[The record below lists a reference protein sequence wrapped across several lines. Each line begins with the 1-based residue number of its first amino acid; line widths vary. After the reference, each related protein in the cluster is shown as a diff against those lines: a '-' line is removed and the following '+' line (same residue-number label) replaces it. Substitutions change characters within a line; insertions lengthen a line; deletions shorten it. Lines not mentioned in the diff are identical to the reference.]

1 MKRIGKTKDD
11 KIQELTQAANQYQQQ
26 VGEVLEELNNWR
38 SEQGLDPYDPS
49 NQTGSGTSK
58 SKQRVKQW
66 ESQKQK
72 DRALLQVM
80 GREIERLEE
89 ERIQLKTENRKM
101 ARQLGHKAAELGLNS
116 EDLQSIEEYKQAL
129 KARRKG
135 SIANEDGDHLDIIHQ
150 SQNAIRQQKDA
161 EAKDELIANLEKEM
175 IDYKNRYEE
184 LLEEN
189 DDLRQGMKEIHE
201 DVKSQDGQS
210 DVLIHCPT
218 LEKLVEIL
226 DARHLWGQYH
236 PAQGL
241 KAQISKLEGGNA
253 ELREQIRKERIEND
267 KLASILKRQKSRL
280 STLENEMAEL
290 KDSQLMESQP
300 QQSSGLKTDL
310 KVAIPSLMMNAVN
323 AGGGQPVQ
331 SPATISSTS
340 TELVSKLNMQLIQVL
355 NQLESKNEYCKTLKE
370 ELVEQNG
377 HLSVFRHQLGLVYEQ
392 FATERQDKVKA
403 LDEAQKH
410 YQALEEK
417 YEANQ
422 AKIQE
427 YEGHLEAF
435 QKGEM
440 ELKFADT
447 TRKMVIM
454 RSNEALLIR
463 RYKALEDSEKILRK
477 ENGQLKDEIVQVENS
492 VVEKVGE
499 LQRIKERQSFKIE
512 SLQKTLS
519 DSVPSSALEEAN
531 SQYADLTARYRHLL
545 EQEHAHSSNERKME
559 EMQLLIQGM
568 SHEKTKLKEELQDAK
583 QKLISCEVMVTR
595 MHSAAASTNG
605 GDETTVSL
613 SAVQDHQLESLAK
626 QVLHICT

>member
-1 MKRIGKTKDD
+1 MCHPHFRDKSEELSSAIAQLRAYEKGEYGLEEAVGEVRKLNRIGKTKDD

-49 NQTGSGTSK
+49 NNNQTGSGSIK
-58 SKQRVKQW
+58 SKQKVKQW

-101 ARQLGHKAAELGLNS
+101 ARQLGHKAAELGLNA
-116 EDLQSIEEYKQAL
+116 EDLNSIEEYKKAL

-135 SIANEDGDHLDIIHQ
+135 SLEGNEADHLGIIHQ
-150 SQNAIRQQKDA
+150 SQNTIRQQKDV
-161 EAKDELIANLEKEM
+161 EAKDELIANLEKEV
-175 IDYKNRYEE
+175 IDYKSRYEE

-189 DDLRQGMKEIHE
+189 DDLRRGMKEIHE

-280 STLENEMAEL
+280 STLENELAEL

-300 QQSSGLKTDL
+300 PQQSGGLKTDL
-310 KVAIPSLMMNAVN
+310 KVAIPSLMVNAVN
-323 AGGGQPVQ
+323 AGGGGQPVQ
-331 SPATISSTS
+331 SPGTISSTS
-340 TELVSKLNMQLIQVL
+340 TELVAKLNLQLIQVL
-355 NQLESKNEYCKTLKE
+355 NQLESKNEYCKNLKE

-392 FATERQDKVKA
+392 FATERQDKAKA

-427 YEGHLEAF
+427 YEGHIEAF
-435 QKGEM
+435 GKGEM
-440 ELKFADT
+440 ESKFADT

-477 ENGQLKDEIVQVENS
+477 ENGHLKDDIVQVENG
-492 VVEKVGE
+492 VIEKVGE
-499 LQRIKERQSFKIE
+499 LQRIKDRQSFKIE
-512 SLQKTLS
+512 SLQKALS

-531 SQYADLTARYRHLL
+531 R
-545 EQEHAHSSNERKME
+545 
-559 EMQLLIQGM
+559 
-568 SHEKTKLKEELQDAK
+568 
-583 QKLISCEVMVTR
+583 
-595 MHSAAASTNG
+595 
-605 GDETTVSL
+605 
-613 SAVQDHQLESLAK
+613 
-626 QVLHICT
+626 

>member
-1 MKRIGKTKDD
+1 MCHPHFRDKSEELSSAIAQLRAYEKGEYGLEEAVGEVRKLKRIGKTKDD

-49 NQTGSGTSK
+49 NNNQTGSGSIK
-58 SKQRVKQW
+58 SKQKVKQW

-101 ARQLGHKAAELGLNS
+101 ARQLGHKAAELGLNA
-116 EDLQSIEEYKQAL
+116 EDLNSIEEYKKAL

-135 SIANEDGDHLDIIHQ
+135 SLEGNEADHLGIIHQ
-150 SQNAIRQQKDA
+150 SQNTIRQQKDV
-161 EAKDELIANLEKEM
+161 EAKDELIANLEKEV
-175 IDYKNRYEE
+175 IDYKSRYEE

-189 DDLRQGMKEIHE
+189 DDLRRGMKEIHE

-280 STLENEMAEL
+280 STLENELAEL

-300 QQSSGLKTDL
+300 PQQSGGLKTDL
-310 KVAIPSLMMNAVN
+310 KVAIPSLMVNAVN

-331 SPATISSTS
+331 SPGTISSTS
-340 TELVSKLNMQLIQVL
+340 TELVAKLNLQLIQVL
-355 NQLESKNEYCKTLKE
+355 NQLESKNEYCKNLKE

-392 FATERQDKVKA
+392 FATERQDKAKA

-427 YEGHLEAF
+427 YEGHIEAF
-435 QKGEM
+435 GKGEM
-440 ELKFADT
+440 ESKFADT

-477 ENGQLKDEIVQVENS
+477 ENGHLKDDIVQVENG
-492 VVEKVGE
+492 VIEKVGE

-512 SLQKTLS
+512 SLQKALS

-531 SQYADLTARYRHLL
+531 R
-545 EQEHAHSSNERKME
+545 
-559 EMQLLIQGM
+559 
-568 SHEKTKLKEELQDAK
+568 
-583 QKLISCEVMVTR
+583 
-595 MHSAAASTNG
+595 
-605 GDETTVSL
+605 
-613 SAVQDHQLESLAK
+613 
-626 QVLHICT
+626 

>member
-49 NQTGSGTSK
+49 NNNQTGSGSIK
-58 SKQRVKQW
+58 SKQKVKQW

-101 ARQLGHKAAELGLNS
+101 ARQLGHKAAELGLNA
-116 EDLQSIEEYKQAL
+116 EDLNSIEEYKKAL

-135 SIANEDGDHLDIIHQ
+135 SLEGNEGNDHLGIIHQ
-150 SQNAIRQQKDA
+150 SQNTIRQQKDV
-161 EAKDELIANLEKEM
+161 EAKDELIANLEKEV
-175 IDYKNRYEE
+175 IDYKSRYEE

-189 DDLRQGMKEIHE
+189 DDLRRGMKEIHE

-280 STLENEMAEL
+280 STLENELAEL

-300 QQSSGLKTDL
+300 PQQSGGLKTDL
-310 KVAIPSLMMNAVN
+310 KVAIPSLMVNAVN
-323 AGGGQPVQ
+323 AGGGGQPVQ
-331 SPATISSTS
+331 SPGTISSTS
-340 TELVSKLNMQLIQVL
+340 TELVAKLNLQLIQVL
-355 NQLESKNEYCKTLKE
+355 NQLESKNEYCKNLKE

-392 FATERQDKVKA
+392 FATERQDKAKA

-427 YEGHLEAF
+427 YEGHIEAF
-435 QKGEM
+435 GKGEM
-440 ELKFADT
+440 ESKFADT

-477 ENGQLKDEIVQVENS
+477 ENGHLKDDIVQVENG
-492 VVEKVGE
+492 VIEKVGE
-499 LQRIKERQSFKIE
+499 LQRIKDRQSFKIE
-512 SLQKTLS
+512 SLQKALS

-531 SQYADLTARYRHLL
+531 R
-545 EQEHAHSSNERKME
+545 
-559 EMQLLIQGM
+559 
-568 SHEKTKLKEELQDAK
+568 
-583 QKLISCEVMVTR
+583 
-595 MHSAAASTNG
+595 
-605 GDETTVSL
+605 
-613 SAVQDHQLESLAK
+613 
-626 QVLHICT
+626 

>member
-1 MKRIGKTKDD
+1 MSSSYYHFRDKSEELSSAIAQLRAYEKGEYGLEEAVGEVRKLKRIGKTKDD

-49 NQTGSGTSK
+49 NNNQTGSGSIK
-58 SKQRVKQW
+58 SKQKVKQW

-101 ARQLGHKAAELGLNS
+101 ARQLGHKAAELGLNA
-116 EDLQSIEEYKQAL
+116 EDLNSIEEYKKAL

-135 SIANEDGDHLDIIHQ
+135 SLEGNENDHLGIIHQ
-150 SQNAIRQQKDA
+150 SQNTIRQQKDV
-161 EAKDELIANLEKEM
+161 EAKDELIANLEKEV
-175 IDYKNRYEE
+175 IDYKSRYEE

-189 DDLRQGMKEIHE
+189 DDLRRGMKEIHE

-280 STLENEMAEL
+280 STLENELAEL

-300 QQSSGLKTDL
+300 PQQSGGLKTDL
-310 KVAIPSLMMNAVN
+310 KVAIPSLMVNAVN
-323 AGGGQPVQ
+323 AGGGGQPVQ
-331 SPATISSTS
+331 SPGTISSTS
-340 TELVSKLNMQLIQVL
+340 TELVAKLNLQLIQVL
-355 NQLESKNEYCKTLKE
+355 NQLESKNEYCKNLKE

-392 FATERQDKVKA
+392 FATERQDKAKA

-427 YEGHLEAF
+427 YEGHIEAF
-435 QKGEM
+435 GKGEM
-440 ELKFADT
+440 ESKFADT

-477 ENGQLKDEIVQVENS
+477 ENGHLKDDIVQVENG
-492 VVEKVGE
+492 VIEKVGE

-512 SLQKTLS
+512 SLQKALS

-531 SQYADLTARYRHLL
+531 R
-545 EQEHAHSSNERKME
+545 
-559 EMQLLIQGM
+559 
-568 SHEKTKLKEELQDAK
+568 
-583 QKLISCEVMVTR
+583 
-595 MHSAAASTNG
+595 
-605 GDETTVSL
+605 
-613 SAVQDHQLESLAK
+613 
-626 QVLHICT
+626 

>member
-1 MKRIGKTKDD
+1 MGEVRKLKRIGKTKDD

-49 NQTGSGTSK
+49 SNNQTGSGSIK
-58 SKQRVKQW
+58 SKQKVKQW

-101 ARQLGHKAAELGLNS
+101 ARQLGHKAAELGLNA
-116 EDLQSIEEYKQAL
+116 EDLNSIEEYKKAL

-135 SIANEDGDHLDIIHQ
+135 SLEGNEAEADHLGIIHQ
-150 SQNAIRQQKDA
+150 SQNTIRQQKDV
-161 EAKDELIANLEKEM
+161 EAKDELIANLEKEV
-175 IDYKNRYEE
+175 IDYKSRYEE

-189 DDLRQGMKEIHE
+189 DDLRRGMKEIHE

-280 STLENEMAEL
+280 STLENELAEL

-300 QQSSGLKTDL
+300 PQQSGGLKTDL
-310 KVAIPSLMMNAVN
+310 KVAIPSLMVNAVN
-323 AGGGQPVQ
+323 AGGGGQPVQ
-331 SPATISSTS
+331 SPGTISSTS
-340 TELVSKLNMQLIQVL
+340 TELVAKLNLQLIQVL
-355 NQLESKNEYCKTLKE
+355 NQLESKNEYCKNLKE

-392 FATERQDKVKA
+392 FATERQDKAKA

-427 YEGHLEAF
+427 YEGHIEAF
-435 QKGEM
+435 GKGEM
-440 ELKFADT
+440 ESKFADT

-477 ENGQLKDEIVQVENS
+477 ENGHLKDDIVQVENG
-492 VVEKVGE
+492 VIEKVGE

-512 SLQKTLS
+512 SLQKALS

-531 SQYADLTARYRHLL
+531 R
-545 EQEHAHSSNERKME
+545 
-559 EMQLLIQGM
+559 
-568 SHEKTKLKEELQDAK
+568 
-583 QKLISCEVMVTR
+583 
-595 MHSAAASTNG
+595 
-605 GDETTVSL
+605 
-613 SAVQDHQLESLAK
+613 
-626 QVLHICT
+626 

>member
-1 MKRIGKTKDD
+1 MCHPHFRDKSEELSSAIAQLRAYEKGEYGLEEAVGEVRKLKRIGKTKDD

-49 NQTGSGTSK
+49 NNQTGSGSIK
-58 SKQRVKQW
+58 SKQKVKQW

-101 ARQLGHKAAELGLNS
+101 ARQLGHKAAELGLNA
-116 EDLQSIEEYKQAL
+116 EDLNSIEEYKKAL

-135 SIANEDGDHLDIIHQ
+135 SLEAGNEAATDHLGIIHQ
-150 SQNAIRQQKDA
+150 SQNTIRQQKDV
-161 EAKDELIANLEKEM
+161 EAKDELIANLEKEV
-175 IDYKNRYEE
+175 IDYKSRYEE

-189 DDLRQGMKEIHE
+189 DDLRRGMKEIHE

-280 STLENEMAEL
+280 STLENELAEL

-300 QQSSGLKTDL
+300 PQQSGGLKTDL
-310 KVAIPSLMMNAVN
+310 KVAIPSLMVNAVN
-323 AGGGQPVQ
+323 AGGGGQPVQ
-331 SPATISSTS
+331 SPGTISSTS
-340 TELVSKLNMQLIQVL
+340 TELVAKLNLQLIQVL
-355 NQLESKNEYCKTLKE
+355 NQLESKNEYCKNLKE

-392 FATERQDKVKA
+392 FATERQDKAKA

-427 YEGHLEAF
+427 YEGHIEAF
-435 QKGEM
+435 GKGEM
-440 ELKFADT
+440 ESKFADT

-477 ENGQLKDEIVQVENS
+477 ENGHLKDDIVQVENG
-492 VVEKVGE
+492 VIEKVGE

-512 SLQKTLS
+512 SLQKALS

-531 SQYADLTARYRHLL
+531 R
-545 EQEHAHSSNERKME
+545 
-559 EMQLLIQGM
+559 
-568 SHEKTKLKEELQDAK
+568 
-583 QKLISCEVMVTR
+583 
-595 MHSAAASTNG
+595 
-605 GDETTVSL
+605 
-613 SAVQDHQLESLAK
+613 
-626 QVLHICT
+626 

>member
-1 MKRIGKTKDD
+1 MGEVRKLKRIGKTKDD

-49 NQTGSGTSK
+49 NNNQTGSGSIK
-58 SKQRVKQW
+58 SKQKVKQW

-101 ARQLGHKAAELGLNS
+101 ARQLGHKAAELGLNA
-116 EDLQSIEEYKQAL
+116 EDLNSIEEYKKAL

-135 SIANEDGDHLDIIHQ
+135 SLEAGNEAATDHLGIIHQ
-150 SQNAIRQQKDA
+150 SQNTIRQQKDV
-161 EAKDELIANLEKEM
+161 EAKDELIANLEKEV
-175 IDYKNRYEE
+175 IDYKSRYEE

-189 DDLRQGMKEIHE
+189 DDLRRGMKEIHE

-280 STLENEMAEL
+280 STLENELAEL

-300 QQSSGLKTDL
+300 PQQSGGLKTDL
-310 KVAIPSLMMNAVN
+310 KVAIPSLMVNAVN
-323 AGGGQPVQ
+323 AGGGGQPVQ
-331 SPATISSTS
+331 SPGTISSTS
-340 TELVSKLNMQLIQVL
+340 TELVAKLNLQLIQVL
-355 NQLESKNEYCKTLKE
+355 NQLESKNEYCKNLKE

-392 FATERQDKVKA
+392 FATERQDKAKA

-427 YEGHLEAF
+427 YEGHIEAF
-435 QKGEM
+435 GKGEM
-440 ELKFADT
+440 ESKFADT

-477 ENGQLKDEIVQVENS
+477 ENGHLKDDIVQVENG
-492 VVEKVGE
+492 VIEKVGE

-512 SLQKTLS
+512 SLQKALS

-531 SQYADLTARYRHLL
+531 R
-545 EQEHAHSSNERKME
+545 
-559 EMQLLIQGM
+559 
-568 SHEKTKLKEELQDAK
+568 
-583 QKLISCEVMVTR
+583 
-595 MHSAAASTNG
+595 
-605 GDETTVSL
+605 
-613 SAVQDHQLESLAK
+613 
-626 QVLHICT
+626 

>member
-1 MKRIGKTKDD
+1 MCHPHFRDKSEELSSAIAQLRAYEKGEYGLEEAVGEVRKLKRIGKTKDD

-49 NQTGSGTSK
+49 NNNQTGSGSIK
-58 SKQRVKQW
+58 SKQKVKQW

-101 ARQLGHKAAELGLNS
+101 ARQLGHKAAELGLNA
-116 EDLQSIEEYKQAL
+116 EDLNSIEEYKKAL

-135 SIANEDGDHLDIIHQ
+135 SLEAGNEADHLGIIHQ
-150 SQNAIRQQKDA
+150 SQNTIRQQKDV
-161 EAKDELIANLEKEM
+161 EAKDELIANLEKEV
-175 IDYKNRYEE
+175 IDYKSRYEE

-189 DDLRQGMKEIHE
+189 DDLRRGMKEIHE

-280 STLENEMAEL
+280 STLENELAEL

-300 QQSSGLKTDL
+300 PQQSGGLKTDL
-310 KVAIPSLMMNAVN
+310 KVAIPSLMVNAVN
-323 AGGGQPVQ
+323 AGGGGQPVQ
-331 SPATISSTS
+331 SPGTISSTS
-340 TELVSKLNMQLIQVL
+340 TELVAKLNLQLIQVL
-355 NQLESKNEYCKTLKE
+355 NQLESKNEYCKNLKE

-392 FATERQDKVKA
+392 FATERQDKAKA

-427 YEGHLEAF
+427 YEGHIEAF
-435 QKGEM
+435 GKGEM
-440 ELKFADT
+440 ESKFADT

-477 ENGQLKDEIVQVENS
+477 ENGHLKDDIVQVENG
-492 VVEKVGE
+492 VIEKVGE

-512 SLQKTLS
+512 SLQKALS

-531 SQYADLTARYRHLL
+531 R
-545 EQEHAHSSNERKME
+545 
-559 EMQLLIQGM
+559 
-568 SHEKTKLKEELQDAK
+568 
-583 QKLISCEVMVTR
+583 
-595 MHSAAASTNG
+595 
-605 GDETTVSL
+605 
-613 SAVQDHQLESLAK
+613 
-626 QVLHICT
+626 

>member
-1 MKRIGKTKDD
+1 MCHPHFRDKSEELSSAIAQLRAYEKGEYGLEEAVGEVRKLKRIGKTKDD

-49 NQTGSGTSK
+49 NTNQTGSGSIK
-58 SKQRVKQW
+58 SKQKVKQW

-101 ARQLGHKAAELGLNS
+101 ARQLGHKAAELGLNA
-116 EDLQSIEEYKQAL
+116 EDLNSIEEYKKAL

-135 SIANEDGDHLDIIHQ
+135 SLEGNEAEADHLGIIHQ
-150 SQNAIRQQKDA
+150 SQNTIRQQKDV
-161 EAKDELIANLEKEM
+161 EAKDELIANLEKEV
-175 IDYKNRYEE
+175 IDYKSRYEE

-189 DDLRQGMKEIHE
+189 DDLRRGMKEIHE

-280 STLENEMAEL
+280 STLENELAEL

-300 QQSSGLKTDL
+300 PQQSGGLKTDL
-310 KVAIPSLMMNAVN
+310 KVAIPSLMVNAVN
-323 AGGGQPVQ
+323 AGGGGQPVQ
-331 SPATISSTS
+331 SPGTISSTS
-340 TELVSKLNMQLIQVL
+340 TELVAKLNLQLIQVL
-355 NQLESKNEYCKTLKE
+355 NQLESKNEYCKNLKE

-392 FATERQDKVKA
+392 FATERQDKAKA

-427 YEGHLEAF
+427 YEGHIEAF
-435 QKGEM
+435 GKGEM
-440 ELKFADT
+440 ESKFADT

-477 ENGQLKDEIVQVENS
+477 ENGHLKDDIVQVENG
-492 VVEKVGE
+492 VIEKVGE

-512 SLQKTLS
+512 SLQKALS

-531 SQYADLTARYRHLL
+531 R
-545 EQEHAHSSNERKME
+545 
-559 EMQLLIQGM
+559 
-568 SHEKTKLKEELQDAK
+568 
-583 QKLISCEVMVTR
+583 
-595 MHSAAASTNG
+595 
-605 GDETTVSL
+605 
-613 SAVQDHQLESLAK
+613 
-626 QVLHICT
+626 

>member
-1 MKRIGKTKDD
+1 MCHPHFRDKSEELSSAIAQLRAYEKGEYGLEEAVGEVRKLKRIGKTKDD

-49 NQTGSGTSK
+49 NNQTGSGSIK
-58 SKQRVKQW
+58 SKPKVKQW

-101 ARQLGHKAAELGLNS
+101 ARQLGHKAAELGLNA
-116 EDLQSIEEYKQAL
+116 EDLNSIEEYKKAL

-135 SIANEDGDHLDIIHQ
+135 SLEGNEADHLGIIHQ
-150 SQNAIRQQKDA
+150 SQNTIRQQKDV
-161 EAKDELIANLEKEM
+161 EAKDELIANLEKEV
-175 IDYKNRYEE
+175 IDYKSRYEE

-280 STLENEMAEL
+280 STLENELAEL

-300 QQSSGLKTDL
+300 PQQSGGLKTDL
-310 KVAIPSLMMNAVN
+310 KVAIPSLMVNAVN
-323 AGGGQPVQ
+323 AGGGGQPVQ
-331 SPATISSTS
+331 SPGTISSTS
-340 TELVSKLNMQLIQVL
+340 TELVAKLNLQLIQVL
-355 NQLESKNEYCKTLKE
+355 NQLESKNEYCKNLKE

-392 FATERQDKVKA
+392 FATERQDKAKA

-427 YEGHLEAF
+427 YEGHIEAF
-435 QKGEM
+435 GKGEM
-440 ELKFADT
+440 ESKFADT

-477 ENGQLKDEIVQVENS
+477 ENGHLKDDIVQVENG
-492 VVEKVGE
+492 VIEKVGE
-499 LQRIKERQSFKIE
+499 LQRIKDRQSFKIE
-512 SLQKTLS
+512 SLQKALS

-531 SQYADLTARYRHLL
+531 R
-545 EQEHAHSSNERKME
+545 
-559 EMQLLIQGM
+559 
-568 SHEKTKLKEELQDAK
+568 
-583 QKLISCEVMVTR
+583 
-595 MHSAAASTNG
+595 
-605 GDETTVSL
+605 
-613 SAVQDHQLESLAK
+613 
-626 QVLHICT
+626 

>member
-1 MKRIGKTKDD
+1 MCHPHFRDKSEELSSAIAQLRAYEKGEYGLEEAVGEVRKLNRIGKTKDD

-49 NQTGSGTSK
+49 NNNQTGSGSIK
-58 SKQRVKQW
+58 SKQKVKQW

-101 ARQLGHKAAELGLNS
+101 ARQLGHKAAELGLNA
-116 EDLQSIEEYKQAL
+116 EDLNSIEEYKKAL

-135 SIANEDGDHLDIIHQ
+135 SLEGNEADHLGIIHQ
-150 SQNAIRQQKDA
+150 SQNTIRQQKDV
-161 EAKDELIANLEKEM
+161 EAKDELIANLEKEV
-175 IDYKNRYEE
+175 IDYKSRYEE

-189 DDLRQGMKEIHE
+189 DDLRRGMKEIHE

-280 STLENEMAEL
+280 STLENELAEL

-300 QQSSGLKTDL
+300 PQQSGGLKTDL
-310 KVAIPSLMMNAVN
+310 KVAIPSLMVNAVN

-331 SPATISSTS
+331 SPGTISSTS
-340 TELVSKLNMQLIQVL
+340 TELVAKLNLQLIQVL
-355 NQLESKNEYCKTLKE
+355 NQLESKNEYCKNLKE

-392 FATERQDKVKA
+392 FATERQDKAKA

-427 YEGHLEAF
+427 YEGHIEAF
-435 QKGEM
+435 GKGEM
-440 ELKFADT
+440 ESKFADT

-477 ENGQLKDEIVQVENS
+477 ENGHLKDDIVQVENG
-492 VVEKVGE
+492 VIEKVGE
-499 LQRIKERQSFKIE
+499 LQRIKDRQSFKIE
-512 SLQKTLS
+512 SLQKALS

-531 SQYADLTARYRHLL
+531 R
-545 EQEHAHSSNERKME
+545 
-559 EMQLLIQGM
+559 
-568 SHEKTKLKEELQDAK
+568 
-583 QKLISCEVMVTR
+583 
-595 MHSAAASTNG
+595 
-605 GDETTVSL
+605 
-613 SAVQDHQLESLAK
+613 
-626 QVLHICT
+626 

>member
-1 MKRIGKTKDD
+1 MCHPHFRDKSEELSSAIAQLRAYEKGEYGLEEAVGEVRKLKRIGKTKDD

-49 NQTGSGTSK
+49 NNNQTGSGSIK
-58 SKQRVKQW
+58 SKQKVKQW

-101 ARQLGHKAAELGLNS
+101 ARQLGHKAAELGLNA
-116 EDLQSIEEYKQAL
+116 EDLNSIEEYKKAL

-135 SIANEDGDHLDIIHQ
+135 SLEGNEAEADHLGIIHQ
-150 SQNAIRQQKDA
+150 SQNTIRQQKDV
-161 EAKDELIANLEKEM
+161 EAKDELIANLEKEV
-175 IDYKNRYEE
+175 IDYKSRYEE

-189 DDLRQGMKEIHE
+189 DDLRRGMKEIHE

-280 STLENEMAEL
+280 STLENELAEL

-300 QQSSGLKTDL
+300 PQQSGGLKTDL
-310 KVAIPSLMMNAVN
+310 KVAIPSLMVNAVN

-331 SPATISSTS
+331 SPGTISSTS
-340 TELVSKLNMQLIQVL
+340 TELVAKLNLQLIQVL
-355 NQLESKNEYCKTLKE
+355 NQLESKNEYCKNLKE

-392 FATERQDKVKA
+392 FATERQDKAKA

-427 YEGHLEAF
+427 YEGHIEAF
-435 QKGEM
+435 GKGEM
-440 ELKFADT
+440 ESKFADT

-477 ENGQLKDEIVQVENS
+477 ENGHLKDDIVQVENG
-492 VVEKVGE
+492 VIEKVGE

-512 SLQKTLS
+512 SLQKALS

-531 SQYADLTARYRHLL
+531 R
-545 EQEHAHSSNERKME
+545 
-559 EMQLLIQGM
+559 
-568 SHEKTKLKEELQDAK
+568 
-583 QKLISCEVMVTR
+583 
-595 MHSAAASTNG
+595 
-605 GDETTVSL
+605 
-613 SAVQDHQLESLAK
+613 
-626 QVLHICT
+626 

>member
-1 MKRIGKTKDD
+1 MCHPHFRDKSEELSSAIAQLRAYEKGEYGLEEAVGEVRKLKRIGKTKDD

-49 NQTGSGTSK
+49 NNNQTGSGSIK
-58 SKQRVKQW
+58 SKQKVKQW

-101 ARQLGHKAAELGLNS
+101 ARQLGHKAAELGLNA
-116 EDLQSIEEYKQAL
+116 EDLNSIEEYKKAL

-135 SIANEDGDHLDIIHQ
+135 SLEGNESDHLGIIHQ
-150 SQNAIRQQKDA
+150 SQNTIRQQKDV
-161 EAKDELIANLEKEM
+161 EAKDELIANLEKEV
-175 IDYKNRYEE
+175 IDYKSRYEE

-189 DDLRQGMKEIHE
+189 DDLRRGMKEIHE

-280 STLENEMAEL
+280 STLENELAEL

-300 QQSSGLKTDL
+300 PQQSGGLKTDL
-310 KVAIPSLMMNAVN
+310 KVAIPSLMVNAVN
-323 AGGGQPVQ
+323 AGGGGQPVQ
-331 SPATISSTS
+331 SPGTISSTS
-340 TELVSKLNMQLIQVL
+340 TELVAKLNLQLIQVL
-355 NQLESKNEYCKTLKE
+355 NQLESKNEYCKNLKE

-392 FATERQDKVKA
+392 FATERQDKAKA

-427 YEGHLEAF
+427 YEGHIEAF
-435 QKGEM
+435 GKGEM
-440 ELKFADT
+440 ESKFADT

-477 ENGQLKDEIVQVENS
+477 ENGHLKDDIVQVENG
-492 VVEKVGE
+492 VIEKVGE
-499 LQRIKERQSFKIE
+499 LQRIKDRQSFKIE
-512 SLQKTLS
+512 SLQKALS

-531 SQYADLTARYRHLL
+531 R
-545 EQEHAHSSNERKME
+545 
-559 EMQLLIQGM
+559 
-568 SHEKTKLKEELQDAK
+568 
-583 QKLISCEVMVTR
+583 
-595 MHSAAASTNG
+595 
-605 GDETTVSL
+605 
-613 SAVQDHQLESLAK
+613 
-626 QVLHICT
+626 

>member
-1 MKRIGKTKDD
+1 MGEVRKLKRIGKTKDD

-49 NQTGSGTSK
+49 NNNQTGSGSIK
-58 SKQRVKQW
+58 SKQKVKQW

-101 ARQLGHKAAELGLNS
+101 ARQLGHKAAELGLNA
-116 EDLQSIEEYKQAL
+116 EDLNSIEEYKKAL

-135 SIANEDGDHLDIIHQ
+135 SLEGNESDHLGIIHQ
-150 SQNAIRQQKDA
+150 SQNTIRQQKDV
-161 EAKDELIANLEKEM
+161 EAKDELIANLEKEV
-175 IDYKNRYEE
+175 IDYKSRYEE

-189 DDLRQGMKEIHE
+189 DDLRRGMKEIHE

-280 STLENEMAEL
+280 STLENELAEL

-300 QQSSGLKTDL
+300 PQQSGGLKTDL
-310 KVAIPSLMMNAVN
+310 KVAIPSLMVNAVN
-323 AGGGQPVQ
+323 AGGGGQPVQ
-331 SPATISSTS
+331 SPGTISSTS
-340 TELVSKLNMQLIQVL
+340 TELVAKLNLQLIQVL
-355 NQLESKNEYCKTLKE
+355 NQLESKNEYCKNLKE

-392 FATERQDKVKA
+392 FATERQDKAKA

-427 YEGHLEAF
+427 YEGHIEAF
-435 QKGEM
+435 GKGEM
-440 ELKFADT
+440 ESKFADT

-477 ENGQLKDEIVQVENS
+477 ENGHLKDDIVQVENG
-492 VVEKVGE
+492 VIEKVGE

-512 SLQKTLS
+512 SLQKALS

-531 SQYADLTARYRHLL
+531 R
-545 EQEHAHSSNERKME
+545 
-559 EMQLLIQGM
+559 
-568 SHEKTKLKEELQDAK
+568 
-583 QKLISCEVMVTR
+583 
-595 MHSAAASTNG
+595 
-605 GDETTVSL
+605 
-613 SAVQDHQLESLAK
+613 
-626 QVLHICT
+626 

>member
-1 MKRIGKTKDD
+1 MCHPHFRDKSEELSSAIAQLRAYEKGEYGLEEAVGEVRKLKRIGKTKDD

-49 NQTGSGTSK
+49 NNQTGSGSIK
-58 SKQRVKQW
+58 SKQKVKQW

-101 ARQLGHKAAELGLNS
+101 ARQLGHKAAELGLNA
-116 EDLQSIEEYKQAL
+116 EDLNSIEEYKKAL

-135 SIANEDGDHLDIIHQ
+135 SLEGNEADHLGIIHQ
-150 SQNAIRQQKDA
+150 SQNTIRQQKDV
-161 EAKDELIANLEKEM
+161 EAKDELIANLEKEV
-175 IDYKNRYEE
+175 IDYKSRYEE

-280 STLENEMAEL
+280 STLENELAEL

-300 QQSSGLKTDL
+300 PQQSGGLKTDL
-310 KVAIPSLMMNAVN
+310 KVAIPSLMVNAVN
-323 AGGGQPVQ
+323 AGGGGQPVQ
-331 SPATISSTS
+331 SPGTISSTS
-340 TELVSKLNMQLIQVL
+340 TELVAKLNLQLIQVL
-355 NQLESKNEYCKTLKE
+355 NQLESKNEYCKNLKE

-392 FATERQDKVKA
+392 FATERQDKAKA

-427 YEGHLEAF
+427 YEGHIEAF
-435 QKGEM
+435 GKGEM
-440 ELKFADT
+440 ESKFADT

-477 ENGQLKDEIVQVENS
+477 ENGHLKDDIVQVENG
-492 VVEKVGE
+492 VIEKVGE

-512 SLQKTLS
+512 SLQKALS

-531 SQYADLTARYRHLL
+531 R
-545 EQEHAHSSNERKME
+545 
-559 EMQLLIQGM
+559 
-568 SHEKTKLKEELQDAK
+568 
-583 QKLISCEVMVTR
+583 
-595 MHSAAASTNG
+595 
-605 GDETTVSL
+605 
-613 SAVQDHQLESLAK
+613 
-626 QVLHICT
+626 

>member
-1 MKRIGKTKDD
+1 MCHPHFRDKSEELSSAIAQLRAYEKGEYGLEEAVGEVRKLKRIGKTKDD

-49 NQTGSGTSK
+49 NNNQTGSGSIK
-58 SKQRVKQW
+58 SKQKVKQW

-101 ARQLGHKAAELGLNS
+101 ARQLGHKAAELGLNA
-116 EDLQSIEEYKQAL
+116 EDLNSIEEYKKAL

-135 SIANEDGDHLDIIHQ
+135 SLEGNEAEADHLGIIHQ
-150 SQNAIRQQKDA
+150 SQNTIRQQKDV
-161 EAKDELIANLEKEM
+161 EAKDELIANLEKEV
-175 IDYKNRYEE
+175 IDYKSRYEE

-189 DDLRQGMKEIHE
+189 DDLRRGMKEIHE

-280 STLENEMAEL
+280 STLENELAEL

-300 QQSSGLKTDL
+300 PQQSGGLKTDL
-310 KVAIPSLMMNAVN
+310 KVAIPSLMVNAVN
-323 AGGGQPVQ
+323 AGGGGQPVQ
-331 SPATISSTS
+331 SPGTISSTS
-340 TELVSKLNMQLIQVL
+340 TELVAKLNLQLIQVL
-355 NQLESKNEYCKTLKE
+355 NQLESKNEYCKNLKE

-392 FATERQDKVKA
+392 FATERQDKAKA

-427 YEGHLEAF
+427 YEGHIEAF
-435 QKGEM
+435 GKGEM
-440 ELKFADT
+440 ESKFADT

-477 ENGQLKDEIVQVENS
+477 ENGHLKDDIVQVENG
-492 VVEKVGE
+492 VIEKVGE
-499 LQRIKERQSFKIE
+499 LQRIKDRQSFKIE
-512 SLQKTLS
+512 SLQKALS

-531 SQYADLTARYRHLL
+531 R
-545 EQEHAHSSNERKME
+545 
-559 EMQLLIQGM
+559 
-568 SHEKTKLKEELQDAK
+568 
-583 QKLISCEVMVTR
+583 
-595 MHSAAASTNG
+595 
-605 GDETTVSL
+605 
-613 SAVQDHQLESLAK
+613 
-626 QVLHICT
+626 

>member
-1 MKRIGKTKDD
+1 MGEVRKLKRIGKTKDD

-49 NQTGSGTSK
+49 NNNQTGSGSIK
-58 SKQRVKQW
+58 SKQKVKQW

-101 ARQLGHKAAELGLNS
+101 ARQLGHKAAELGLNA
-116 EDLQSIEEYKQAL
+116 EDLNSIEEYKKAL

-135 SIANEDGDHLDIIHQ
+135 SLEGNEADHLGIIHQ
-150 SQNAIRQQKDA
+150 SQNTIRQQKDV
-161 EAKDELIANLEKEM
+161 EAKDELIANLEKEV
-175 IDYKNRYEE
+175 IDYKSRYEE

-189 DDLRQGMKEIHE
+189 DDLRRGMKEIHE

-280 STLENEMAEL
+280 STLENELAEL

-300 QQSSGLKTDL
+300 PQQSGGLKTDL
-310 KVAIPSLMMNAVN
+310 KVAIPSLMVNAVN
-323 AGGGQPVQ
+323 AGGGGQPVQ
-331 SPATISSTS
+331 SPGTISSTS
-340 TELVSKLNMQLIQVL
+340 TELVAKLNLQLIQVL
-355 NQLESKNEYCKTLKE
+355 NQLESKNEYCKNLKE

-392 FATERQDKVKA
+392 FATERQDKAKA

-427 YEGHLEAF
+427 YEGHIEAF
-435 QKGEM
+435 GKGEM
-440 ELKFADT
+440 ESKFADT

-477 ENGQLKDEIVQVENS
+477 ENGHLKDDIVQVENG
-492 VVEKVGE
+492 VIEKVGE

-512 SLQKTLS
+512 SLQKALS

-531 SQYADLTARYRHLL
+531 R
-545 EQEHAHSSNERKME
+545 
-559 EMQLLIQGM
+559 
-568 SHEKTKLKEELQDAK
+568 
-583 QKLISCEVMVTR
+583 
-595 MHSAAASTNG
+595 
-605 GDETTVSL
+605 
-613 SAVQDHQLESLAK
+613 
-626 QVLHICT
+626 

>member
-1 MKRIGKTKDD
+1 MGEVRKLKRIGKTKDD

-49 NQTGSGTSK
+49 NNNQTGSGSIK
-58 SKQRVKQW
+58 SKQKVKQW

-101 ARQLGHKAAELGLNS
+101 ARQLGHKAAELGLNA
-116 EDLQSIEEYKQAL
+116 EDLNSIEEYKKAL

-135 SIANEDGDHLDIIHQ
+135 SLEGNEAEADHLGIIHQ
-150 SQNAIRQQKDA
+150 SQNTIRQQKDV
-161 EAKDELIANLEKEM
+161 EAKDELIANLEKEV
-175 IDYKNRYEE
+175 IDYKSRYEE

-189 DDLRQGMKEIHE
+189 DDLRRGMKEIHE

-280 STLENEMAEL
+280 STLENELAEL

-300 QQSSGLKTDL
+300 PQQSGGLKTDL
-310 KVAIPSLMMNAVN
+310 KVAIPSLMVNAVN

-331 SPATISSTS
+331 SPGTISSTS
-340 TELVSKLNMQLIQVL
+340 TELVAKLNLQLIQVL
-355 NQLESKNEYCKTLKE
+355 NQLESKNEYCKNLKE

-392 FATERQDKVKA
+392 FATERQDKAKA

-427 YEGHLEAF
+427 YEGHIEAF
-435 QKGEM
+435 GKGEM
-440 ELKFADT
+440 ESKFADT

-477 ENGQLKDEIVQVENS
+477 ENGHLKDDIVQVENG
-492 VVEKVGE
+492 VIEKVGE

-512 SLQKTLS
+512 SLQKALS

-531 SQYADLTARYRHLL
+531 R
-545 EQEHAHSSNERKME
+545 
-559 EMQLLIQGM
+559 
-568 SHEKTKLKEELQDAK
+568 
-583 QKLISCEVMVTR
+583 
-595 MHSAAASTNG
+595 
-605 GDETTVSL
+605 
-613 SAVQDHQLESLAK
+613 
-626 QVLHICT
+626 

>member
-1 MKRIGKTKDD
+1 MCHPHFRDKSEELSSAIAQLRAYEKGEYGLEEAVGEVRKLKRIGKTKDD

-49 NQTGSGTSK
+49 NNQTGSGSIK
-58 SKQRVKQW
+58 SKQKVKQW

-101 ARQLGHKAAELGLNS
+101 ARQLGHKAAELGLNA
-116 EDLQSIEEYKQAL
+116 EDLNSIEEYKKAL

-135 SIANEDGDHLDIIHQ
+135 SLEGNESDHLGIIHQ
-150 SQNAIRQQKDA
+150 SQNTIRQQKDV
-161 EAKDELIANLEKEM
+161 EAKDELIANLEKEV
-175 IDYKNRYEE
+175 IDYKSRYEE

-189 DDLRQGMKEIHE
+189 DDLRRGMKEIHE

-280 STLENEMAEL
+280 STLENELAEL

-300 QQSSGLKTDL
+300 PQQSGGLKTDL
-310 KVAIPSLMMNAVN
+310 KVAIPSLMVNAVN
-323 AGGGQPVQ
+323 AGGGGQPVQ
-331 SPATISSTS
+331 SPGTISSTS
-340 TELVSKLNMQLIQVL
+340 TELVAKLNLQLIQVL
-355 NQLESKNEYCKTLKE
+355 NQLESKNEYCKNLKE

-392 FATERQDKVKA
+392 FATERQDKAKA

-427 YEGHLEAF
+427 YEGHIEAF
-435 QKGEM
+435 GKGEM
-440 ELKFADT
+440 ESKFADT

-477 ENGQLKDEIVQVENS
+477 ENGHLKDDIVQVENG
-492 VVEKVGE
+492 VIEKVGE

-512 SLQKTLS
+512 SLQKALS

-531 SQYADLTARYRHLL
+531 R
-545 EQEHAHSSNERKME
+545 
-559 EMQLLIQGM
+559 
-568 SHEKTKLKEELQDAK
+568 
-583 QKLISCEVMVTR
+583 
-595 MHSAAASTNG
+595 
-605 GDETTVSL
+605 
-613 SAVQDHQLESLAK
+613 
-626 QVLHICT
+626 

>member
-1 MKRIGKTKDD
+1 MCHPHFRDKSEELSSAIAQLRAYEKGEYGLEEAVGEVRKLKRIGKTKDD

-49 NQTGSGTSK
+49 NNNQTGSGSIK
-58 SKQRVKQW
+58 SKQKVKQW

-101 ARQLGHKAAELGLNS
+101 ARQLGHKAAELGLNA
-116 EDLQSIEEYKQAL
+116 EDLNSIEEYKKAL

-135 SIANEDGDHLDIIHQ
+135 SLEAGNEAATDHLGIIHQ
-150 SQNAIRQQKDA
+150 SQNTIRQQKDV
-161 EAKDELIANLEKEM
+161 EAKDELIANLEKEV
-175 IDYKNRYEE
+175 IDYKSRYEE

-189 DDLRQGMKEIHE
+189 DDLRRGMKEIHE

-280 STLENEMAEL
+280 STLENELAEL

-300 QQSSGLKTDL
+300 PQQSGGLKTDL
-310 KVAIPSLMMNAVN
+310 KVAIPSLMVNAVN
-323 AGGGQPVQ
+323 AGGGGQPVQ
-331 SPATISSTS
+331 SPGTISSTS
-340 TELVSKLNMQLIQVL
+340 TELVAKLNLQLIQVL
-355 NQLESKNEYCKTLKE
+355 NQLESKNEYCKNLKE

-392 FATERQDKVKA
+392 FATERQDKAKA

-427 YEGHLEAF
+427 YEGHIEAF
-435 QKGEM
+435 GKGEM
-440 ELKFADT
+440 ESKFADT

-477 ENGQLKDEIVQVENS
+477 ENGHLKDDIVQVENG
-492 VVEKVGE
+492 VIEKVGE

-512 SLQKTLS
+512 SLQKALS
-519 DSVPSSALEEAN
+519 DSVPSSALEEAK
-531 SQYADLTARYRHLL
+531 R
-545 EQEHAHSSNERKME
+545 
-559 EMQLLIQGM
+559 
-568 SHEKTKLKEELQDAK
+568 
-583 QKLISCEVMVTR
+583 
-595 MHSAAASTNG
+595 
-605 GDETTVSL
+605 
-613 SAVQDHQLESLAK
+613 
-626 QVLHICT
+626 

>member
-1 MKRIGKTKDD
+1 MGEVRKLKRIGKTKDD

-49 NQTGSGTSK
+49 NNNQTGSGSIK
-58 SKQRVKQW
+58 SKQKVKQW

-101 ARQLGHKAAELGLNS
+101 ARQLGHKAAELGLNA
-116 EDLQSIEEYKQAL
+116 EDLNSIEEYKKAL

-135 SIANEDGDHLDIIHQ
+135 SLEGNEAEADHLGIIHQ
-150 SQNAIRQQKDA
+150 SQNTIRQQKDV
-161 EAKDELIANLEKEM
+161 EAKDELIANLEKEV
-175 IDYKNRYEE
+175 IDYKSRYEE

-189 DDLRQGMKEIHE
+189 DDLRRGMKEIHE

-280 STLENEMAEL
+280 STLENELAEL

-300 QQSSGLKTDL
+300 PQQSGGLKTDL
-310 KVAIPSLMMNAVN
+310 KVAIPSLMVNAVN
-323 AGGGQPVQ
+323 AGGGGQPVQ
-331 SPATISSTS
+331 SPGTISSTS
-340 TELVSKLNMQLIQVL
+340 TELVAKLNLQLIQVL
-355 NQLESKNEYCKTLKE
+355 NQLESKNEYCKNLKE

-392 FATERQDKVKA
+392 FATERQDKAKA

-427 YEGHLEAF
+427 YEGHIEAF
-435 QKGEM
+435 GKGEM
-440 ELKFADT
+440 ESKFADT

-477 ENGQLKDEIVQVENS
+477 ENGHLKDDIVQVENG
-492 VVEKVGE
+492 VIEKVGE

-512 SLQKTLS
+512 SLQKALS

-531 SQYADLTARYRHLL
+531 R
-545 EQEHAHSSNERKME
+545 
-559 EMQLLIQGM
+559 
-568 SHEKTKLKEELQDAK
+568 
-583 QKLISCEVMVTR
+583 
-595 MHSAAASTNG
+595 
-605 GDETTVSL
+605 
-613 SAVQDHQLESLAK
+613 
-626 QVLHICT
+626 

>member
-1 MKRIGKTKDD
+1 MCHPHFRDKSEELSSAIAQLRAYEKGEYGLEEAVGEVRKLKRIGKTKDD

-49 NQTGSGTSK
+49 NNNQTGSGSIK
-58 SKQRVKQW
+58 SKQKVKQW

-101 ARQLGHKAAELGLNS
+101 ARQLGHKAAELGLNA
-116 EDLQSIEEYKQAL
+116 EDLNSIEEYKKAL

-135 SIANEDGDHLDIIHQ
+135 SLEGNENDHLGIIHQ
-150 SQNAIRQQKDA
+150 SQNTIRQQKDV
-161 EAKDELIANLEKEM
+161 EAKDELIANLEKEV
-175 IDYKNRYEE
+175 IDYKSRYEE

-189 DDLRQGMKEIHE
+189 DDLRRGMKEIHE

-280 STLENEMAEL
+280 STLENELAEL

-300 QQSSGLKTDL
+300 PQQSGGLKTDL
-310 KVAIPSLMMNAVN
+310 KVAIPSLMVNAVN
-323 AGGGQPVQ
+323 AGGGGQPVQ
-331 SPATISSTS
+331 SPGTISSTS
-340 TELVSKLNMQLIQVL
+340 TELVAKLNLQLIQVL
-355 NQLESKNEYCKTLKE
+355 NQLESKNEYCKNLKE

-392 FATERQDKVKA
+392 FATERQDKAKA

-427 YEGHLEAF
+427 YEGHIEAF
-435 QKGEM
+435 GKGEM
-440 ELKFADT
+440 ESKFADT

-477 ENGQLKDEIVQVENS
+477 ENGHLKDDIVQVENG
-492 VVEKVGE
+492 VIEKVGE

-512 SLQKTLS
+512 SLQKALS

-531 SQYADLTARYRHLL
+531 R
-545 EQEHAHSSNERKME
+545 
-559 EMQLLIQGM
+559 
-568 SHEKTKLKEELQDAK
+568 
-583 QKLISCEVMVTR
+583 
-595 MHSAAASTNG
+595 
-605 GDETTVSL
+605 
-613 SAVQDHQLESLAK
+613 
-626 QVLHICT
+626 

>member
-1 MKRIGKTKDD
+1 MCHPHFRDKSEELSSAIAQLRAYEKGEYGLEEAVGEVRKLKRIGKTKDD

-49 NQTGSGTSK
+49 NNNQTGSGSIK
-58 SKQRVKQW
+58 SKQKVKQW

-101 ARQLGHKAAELGLNS
+101 ARQLGHKAAELGLNA
-116 EDLQSIEEYKQAL
+116 EDLNSIEEYKKAL

-135 SIANEDGDHLDIIHQ
+135 SLEGNEAEADHLGIIHQ
-150 SQNAIRQQKDA
+150 SQNTIRQQKDV
-161 EAKDELIANLEKEM
+161 EAKDELIANLEKEV
-175 IDYKNRYEE
+175 IDYKSRYEE

-189 DDLRQGMKEIHE
+189 DDLRRGMKEIHE

-280 STLENEMAEL
+280 STLENELAEL

-300 QQSSGLKTDL
+300 PQQSGGLKTDL
-310 KVAIPSLMMNAVN
+310 KVAIPSLMVNAVN
-323 AGGGQPVQ
+323 AGGGGQPVQ
-331 SPATISSTS
+331 SPGTISSTS
-340 TELVSKLNMQLIQVL
+340 TELVAKLNLQLIQVL
-355 NQLESKNEYCKTLKE
+355 NQLESKNEYCKNLKE

-392 FATERQDKVKA
+392 FATERQDKAKA

-427 YEGHLEAF
+427 YEGHIEAF
-435 QKGEM
+435 GKGEM
-440 ELKFADT
+440 ESKFADT

-477 ENGQLKDEIVQVENS
+477 ENGHLKDDIVQVENG
-492 VVEKVGE
+492 VIEKVGE

-512 SLQKTLS
+512 SLQKALS

-531 SQYADLTARYRHLL
+531 R
-545 EQEHAHSSNERKME
+545 
-559 EMQLLIQGM
+559 
-568 SHEKTKLKEELQDAK
+568 
-583 QKLISCEVMVTR
+583 
-595 MHSAAASTNG
+595 
-605 GDETTVSL
+605 
-613 SAVQDHQLESLAK
+613 
-626 QVLHICT
+626 

>member
-1 MKRIGKTKDD
+1 MCHPHFRDKSEELSSAIAQLRAYEKGEYGLEEAVGEVRKLKRIGKTKDD

-49 NQTGSGTSK
+49 NNNQTGSGSIK
-58 SKQRVKQW
+58 SKQKVKQW

-101 ARQLGHKAAELGLNS
+101 ARQLGHKAAELGLNA
-116 EDLQSIEEYKQAL
+116 EDLNSIEEYKKAL

-135 SIANEDGDHLDIIHQ
+135 SLEAGNEAATDHLGIIHQ
-150 SQNAIRQQKDA
+150 SQNTIRQQKDV
-161 EAKDELIANLEKEM
+161 EAKDELIANLEKEV
-175 IDYKNRYEE
+175 IDYKSRYEE

-189 DDLRQGMKEIHE
+189 DDLRRGMKEIHE

-280 STLENEMAEL
+280 STLENELAEL

-300 QQSSGLKTDL
+300 PQQSGGLKTDL
-310 KVAIPSLMMNAVN
+310 KVAIPSLMVNAVN

-331 SPATISSTS
+331 SPGTISSTS
-340 TELVSKLNMQLIQVL
+340 TELVAKLNLQLIQVL
-355 NQLESKNEYCKTLKE
+355 NQLESKNEYCKNLKE

-392 FATERQDKVKA
+392 FATERQDKAKA

-427 YEGHLEAF
+427 YEGHIEAF
-435 QKGEM
+435 GKGEM
-440 ELKFADT
+440 ESKFADT

-477 ENGQLKDEIVQVENS
+477 ENGHLKDDIVQVENG
-492 VVEKVGE
+492 VIEKVGE

-512 SLQKTLS
+512 SLQKALS

-531 SQYADLTARYRHLL
+531 R
-545 EQEHAHSSNERKME
+545 
-559 EMQLLIQGM
+559 
-568 SHEKTKLKEELQDAK
+568 
-583 QKLISCEVMVTR
+583 
-595 MHSAAASTNG
+595 
-605 GDETTVSL
+605 
-613 SAVQDHQLESLAK
+613 
-626 QVLHICT
+626 